1 MSAHIR
7 PWAGGGALDLD
18 AASLDLRRGAH
29 ALPPGLDLGLG
40 AHGDGGY
47 SSWVDAGAPE
57 GRRSAAPGRWGSGS
71 VGGAGGGF
79 AVGGDFLFV
88 SPRQDASA
96 LSVRDGGEGG
106 AGGAGDDEGM
116 MDKELARVEAER
128 TKSQASVRSQIQF
141 LMLLSSKE
149 PGGGGG
155 GGGGGGDKS
164 GAGRAGGGVADTTAG
179 TLGYQTLSMLNSDA
193 STLSQVECVCV
204 CVCARARVFV
214 CSCVGV
220 CVAVWLC
227 VRARVGIPARAHPQR
242 DTSVTPSH
250 RAE

>member
-57 GRRSAAPGRWGSGS
+57 GRAAPVRCGSGS

-96 LSVRDGGEGG
+96 LSVRAGGEGG
-106 AGGAGDDEGM
+106 AGGAGDDDGM

-164 GAGRAGGGVADTTAG
+164 GAGRAGGGVADTTSG

-193 STLSQVECVCV
+193 STLSQVEYVCV
-204 CVCARARVFV
+204 CVCARARE
-214 CSCVGV
+214 CSCVRVLV
-220 CVAVWLC
+220 CVWPCGC
-227 VRARVGIPARAHPQR
+227 VCARV
-242 DTSVTPSH
+242 
-250 RAE
+250 